1 MMGPAS
7 ILCVGFAAWLL
18 GVLLLEALSRSRL
31 ARYTID
37 DSIETI
43 TRIQQATF
51 TLLTLPPEQR
61 PGARRAIA
69 KDILLDIGFLQSLI
83 TEDYRHDPPKNPE
96 IREQS
101 LAVFDEIVKLS
112 WQIRK
117 SLFVFRF
124 RPKLV
129 TDCRL
134 IFDALEGHYR
144 VWISYLHLLKA
155 KYPETYGGISLPDS
169 L

>member
-18 GVLLLEALSRSRL
+18 GVLLLEVLSRSRL

-37 DSIETI
+37 DSIETMK
-43 TRIQQATF
+43 RIRQATS

-61 PGARRAIA
+61 PAVRRAIA
-69 KDILLDIGFLQSLI
+69 KDILLDIGFLSSLI
-83 TEDYRHDPPKNPE
+83 TEDYRRSPKNPE
-96 IREQS
+96 IRERS

-155 KYPETYGGISLPDS
+155 KYPETYGGISLPDP